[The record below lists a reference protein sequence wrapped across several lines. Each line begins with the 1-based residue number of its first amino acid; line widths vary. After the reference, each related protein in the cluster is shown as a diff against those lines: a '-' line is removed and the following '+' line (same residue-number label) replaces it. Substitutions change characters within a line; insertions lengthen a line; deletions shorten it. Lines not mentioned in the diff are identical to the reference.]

1 MPGTAWEQWQNDNWL
16 PYSNIASWSYNLSHA
31 IFPVLCN
38 PVTYSVA
45 ENKAGDILVYPNPAN
60 GIINIDF
67 GNYYHEN
74 FVIKVYDLLGNE
86 VKNYGHQGGSTNHVQ
101 MDMGDF
107 ANGFYILH
115 INTAEKSLVKKISLL
130 K

>member
-1 MPGTAWEQWQNDNWL
+1 M
-16 PYSNIASWSYNLSHA
+16 
-31 IFPVLCN
+31 
-38 PVTYSVA
+38 
-45 ENKAGDILVYPNPAN
+45 LVYPNPAN